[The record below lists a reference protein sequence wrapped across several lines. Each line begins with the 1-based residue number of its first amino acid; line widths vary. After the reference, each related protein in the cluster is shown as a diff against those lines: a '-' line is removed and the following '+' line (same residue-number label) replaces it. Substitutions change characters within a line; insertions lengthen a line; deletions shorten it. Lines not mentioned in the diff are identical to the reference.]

1 MRTTIDIPEDLM
13 DEAQS
18 LLGYKSKTDTII
30 FSLRELLRKENINQL
45 KKLAGKIELNID
57 IDKSR
62 RRPKEKKK

>member
-1 MRTTIDIPEDLM
+1 MRTTISRRSM